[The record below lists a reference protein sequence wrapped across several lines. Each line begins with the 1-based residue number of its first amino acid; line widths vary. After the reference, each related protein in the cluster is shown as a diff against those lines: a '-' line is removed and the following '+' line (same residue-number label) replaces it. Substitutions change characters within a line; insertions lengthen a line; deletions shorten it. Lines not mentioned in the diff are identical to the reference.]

1 MNERQEIMLI
11 EELLQVPFDQPPE
24 LLPILE
30 FIIEP
35 DVADDETDGILDV
48 EAPADEDMD

>member
-24 LLPILE
+24 LFPILE
-30 FIIEP
+30 FIQEP
-35 DVADDETDGILDV
+35 DVTDDETDGMLDG
-48 EAPADEDMD
+48 ETPGDADMD